1 MPYYPSKKRSWKP
14 GKGKGSGGPPK
25 KKSLTATVSALAKI
39 VKKDHQTIARS
50 LDYADYLYSAN
61 NAAMPYEKW
70 YGQSILF
77 PSNWSST
84 CRRSNL
90 TIISPEAQLKGMTV
104 SVCCNHNSSNL
115 AITWYVAI
123 VRAKIDWIPSTSFGS
138 ALRALVDFTDMGFG
152 NAPVLNYD
160 KFTLLKHYSFCTAS
174 IGQGAPLAGTARRV
188 FKCKLNT
195 LMKAAPDTS
204 SSADQNW
211 LGMNDTEIPTNQ
223 RLYVL
228 TYLNCPG
235 GVQWGTANPV
245 PSMYTSVRFTTCQV

>member
-1 MPYYPSKKRSWKP
+1 MAWFPSKKRSWKP

-39 VKKDHQTIARS
+39 VKKDHMAIS
-50 LDYADYLYSAN
+50 KSIDYADYIYSAN
-61 NAAMPYEKW
+61 NAALPYEKW

-84 CRRSNL
+84 CRRSNQ
-90 TIISPEAQLKGMTV
+90 TIISPEAQLKNMTV
-104 SVCCNHNSSNL
+104 SICCNHNSTLLS
-115 AITWYVAI
+115 ISWYVAI

-160 KFTLLKHYSFCTAS
+160 KFTILKHYSFVTGQ
-174 IGQGAPLAGTARRV
+174 IGLGNPVSATARRV
-188 FKCKLNT
+188 FNCKLNT
-195 LMKAAPDTS
+195 VLKAAPETAS
-204 SSADQNW
+204 TADQNW
-211 LGMNDTEIPTNQ
+211 LGMNDTDIPTNQ

-228 TYLNCPG
+228 TFVNAAG
-235 GVQWGTANPV
+235 GVAWGTANPV
-245 PSMYTSVRFTTCQV
+245 PSMYTSVRFTTCQL